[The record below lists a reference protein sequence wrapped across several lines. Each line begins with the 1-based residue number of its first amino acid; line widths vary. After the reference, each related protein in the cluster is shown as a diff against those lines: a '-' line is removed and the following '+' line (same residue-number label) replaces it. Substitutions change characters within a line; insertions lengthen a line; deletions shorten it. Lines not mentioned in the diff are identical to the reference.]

1 MVIKARGEAIQS
13 FTAAL
18 NKAPHLPDG
27 FSTED
32 LDETIGEAGV
42 GGKNSKSSPM
52 NFWSSVHLCRE
63 GCWLIISVSYVRSQ
77 ELTALL
83 SAYDACLA

>member
-42 GGKNSKSSPM
+42 GGKNSKLWLKKERLHFM
-52 NFWSSVHLCRE
+52 GGMECDE
-63 GCWLIISVSYVRSQ
+63 GN
-77 ELTALL
+77 T
-83 SAYDACLA
+83 